1 MPDRLAVHVVATRAA
16 LRELLRLLHRSGAID
31 LAQYADNLERLA
43 IECSRIGAEEGPEAS
58 PAAVSEDLTN
68 LAHVMRTDAVLI
80 AEEKV

>member
-1 MPDRLAVHVVATRAA
+1 MSDRLAVQVVATRAA

-31 LAQYADNLERLA
+31 LAQYADRLESLG

-68 LAHVMRTDAVLI
+68 LAQAVRTDAVLI
-80 AEEKV
+80 AREEI